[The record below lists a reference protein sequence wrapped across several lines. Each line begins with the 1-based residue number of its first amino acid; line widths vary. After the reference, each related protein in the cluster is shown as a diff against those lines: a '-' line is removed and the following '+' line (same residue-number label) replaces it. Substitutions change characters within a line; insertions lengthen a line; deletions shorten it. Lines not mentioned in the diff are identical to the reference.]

1 MLGGIKMY
9 ENVEEFENLNEK
21 QQSAINLL
29 VLGKTTEEISKE
41 LNINANTIYRWKKN
55 NLFKQTLR
63 DKQDIIFD
71 DLTYK
76 IGSIGVE
83 ALNTLYDLMKNA
95 TNENNKIKVSMFII
109 DKLFQIKEN
118 DTIRK
123 IQEIEYA
130 LQSGIRK

>member
-1 MLGGIKMY
+1 MY
-9 ENVEEFENLNEK
+9 FAYQTSITYNQTKKLYNQSYILVVKIVVEFFILE
-21 QQSAINLL
+21 
-29 VLGKTTEEISKE
+29 
-41 LNINANTIYRWKKN
+41 KN
-55 NLFKQTLR
+55 NLFKQASR

-95 TNENNKIKVSMFII
+95 TNENNKIKASMFII

-123 IQEIEYA
+123 IEEIEYA
-130 LQSGIRK
+130 LQGGIRK